1 MKLIAS
7 LYCLL
12 ISTTVYSQTGIDSL
26 LSQVSRNNKAIQ
38 AKREFE
44 LARKAEFKTGLTP
57 YDPTVEYDYL
67 SGSPAGAGNQ
77 RDFAVTQQ
85 LDFPSVYGSKRKLSV
100 QQGIQSDLQHRVFS
114 QDILLKA
121 KLEALELIYLN
132 KLSAELKH
140 RLERTQALVSDYQKK
155 LDKGDAI
162 ILDVNKA
169 KLQLLNIQQDVL
181 LNDNAIS
188 QTLTRLQELNGGME
202 ISLTDTIYPFVA
214 QVPNFRTLDSLIE
227 ANDPLL
233 QVYEQEQLIRQQQIT
248 VQKRLNLP
256 KIETGYHSQ
265 AILGQSY
272 KGVHG
277 GISIPLWENRN
288 RVKAAEA
295 NLNYANFNAVNH
307 KLEHQLENKQY
318 YDQLEVRENAMAE
331 YRTLLSSL
339 NNAALLD
346 KALKFGQITIIQYA
360 QDERFYFD
368 SYLRYLQMEAE
379 YHKALARLYK
389 FMLN

>member
-1 MKLIAS
+1 MKLLTSAF
-7 LYCLL
+7 CLL
-12 ISTTVYSQTGIDSL
+12 ITTTVYSQTGIDSL
-26 LSQVSRNNKAIQ
+26 LVQVSKNNKAVQ
-38 AKREFE
+38 ANREYHF
-44 LARKAEFKTGLTP
+44 ARKAEFATGLTP
-57 YDPTVEYDYL
+57 YDPKVEYDYL

-77 RDFAVTQQ
+77 RDFTVTQQ
-85 LDFPSVYGSKRKLSV
+85 LDFPTVYSSKRKLSN
-100 QQGIQSDLQHRVFS
+100 QQSIQSDLEHRVFI

-132 KLSAELKH
+132 KLSAELKR

-155 LDKGDAI
+155 LDQGDAI

-188 QTLTRLQELNGGME
+188 QTLTRLQELNGGIE
-202 ISLTDTIYPFVA
+202 VNLTDTIYPLVA
-214 QVPNFRTLDSLIE
+214 QVPEFRTLDSLIE

-233 QVYEQEQLIRQQQIT
+233 KVYEHEQQIRQQQIT

-272 KGVHG
+272 KGIHG

-295 NLNYANFNAVNH
+295 NLSYANFNAVNH
-307 KLEHQLENKQY
+307 KLQHQLENKQY
-318 YDQLEVRENAMAE
+318 YDQLEIRKNAMLE
-331 YRTLLSSL
+331 YRTLLASL

-346 KALKFGQITIIQYA
+346 KALKYGQITIIQYA

-368 SYLRYLQMEAE
+368 SYSKYLRLEAE
-379 YHKALARLYK
+379 YHKAIAQLYK
-389 FMLN
+389 FSLL